1 MSQALRSHPC
11 VIVRESWL
19 PKCISVHACLAR
31 AFLFSLSRDLPG
43 SFCLCEGSGLQT
55 IPLDILALACTP
67 AGSPW
72 PAAYCWAGP
81 LQGRPALGKAGFPG
95 GARIPLIMPP
105 ATCPSPAG
113 ARRRARA
120 PATDRPEA
128 HFPHP
133 GRGGRQTSEG
143 GGWGRALG
151 TTMAQHRR
159 RPRLRL
165 PGLEGTAR

>member
-1 MSQALRSHPC
+1 MPR
-11 VIVRESWL
+11 VI
-19 PKCISVHACLAR
+19 
-31 AFLFSLSRDLPG
+31 
-43 SFCLCEGSGLQT
+43 
-55 IPLDILALACTP
+55 
-67 AGSPW
+67 
-72 PAAYCWAGP
+72 
-81 LQGRPALGKAGFPG
+81 GKAGFPG

-143 GGWGRALG
+143 GGWGRAPGTPVAQLG
-151 TTMAQHRR
+151 R
-159 RPRLRL
+159 RPRLQL
-165 PGLEGTAR
+165 PGLGGDVALMQRKRPRRSPRALPAPGSCRAIGDPRKREVTKEEGSRRPLATPGPNAPGSEQSQTRVAPRKPRAGGGRDHAG